1 MKFIRNESGNALIN
15 TAQIASINLEEPK
28 FEAKDYRVVAHVQLN
43 GSYILFRGSKKD
55 CMGFLFKLERDLN
68 ER

>member
-28 FEAKDYRVVAHVQLN
+28 LEAKDYRVVAHVQLN
-43 GSYILFRGSKKD
+43 GSYILFRGTEKACK
-55 CMGFLFKLERDLN
+55 GFMRNLESQLN
-68 ER
+68 

>member
-43 GSYILFRGSKKD
+43 GSYILFRGSKQD
-55 CMGFLFKLERDLN
+55 CIQAVYELEQKLN
-68 ER
+68 EK